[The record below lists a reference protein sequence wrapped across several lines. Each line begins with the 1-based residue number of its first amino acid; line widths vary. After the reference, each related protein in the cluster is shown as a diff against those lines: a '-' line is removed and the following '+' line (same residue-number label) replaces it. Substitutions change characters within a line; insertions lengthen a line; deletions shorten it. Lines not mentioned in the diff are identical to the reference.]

1 MNGRGREIAPGR
13 SRSPKIHENFAAA
26 PHYLRGRFFL
36 HEYDITLKNVLRRL
50 TGTVL
55 RDLTGFAVTRWHN
68 TELPEV
74 QNRRLDMLGETADGT
89 LVHIELQSTNQA
101 GMPLRMLEYAAAIFR
116 QFGRFP
122 EQIVLYVGAAK
133 LRMRGRLSG
142 GNLQFRCRMV
152 DIRELDAERL
162 IAGGRIEDNVLA
174 VLLRLGD
181 EGEAVRRILKRIA
194 RCGPRRRTESLREL
208 MLLAGLR
215 DLGPTIEREAKQ
227 MPILNDIMDHP
238 VLGRERKRGIE
249 IGLEKGLERG
259 LAKGRQEGE
268 LLLLM
273 RQINQ
278 RFGPVT
284 APVRKRIEALPAARL
299 EKIGLRLLD
308 AHSLDELL
316 R

>member
-1 MNGRGREIAPGR
+1 
-13 SRSPKIHENFAAA
+13 
-26 PHYLRGRFFL
+26 
-36 HEYDITLKNVLRRL
+36 
-50 TGTVL
+50 
-55 RDLTGFAVTRWHN
+55 
-68 TELPEV
+68 
-74 QNRRLDMLGETADGT
+74 
-89 LVHIELQSTNQA
+89 
-101 GMPLRMLEYAAAIFR
+101 
-116 QFGRFP
+116 
-122 EQIVLYVGAAK
+122 
-133 LRMRGRLSG
+133 
-142 GNLQFRCRMV
+142 
-152 DIRELDAERL
+152 
-162 IAGGRIEDNVLA
+162 
-174 VLLRLGD
+174 
-181 EGEAVRRILKRIA
+181 
-194 RCGPRRRTESLREL
+194 
-208 MLLAGLR
+208 
-215 DLGPTIEREAKQ
+215 